1 MFDELQFPEKE
12 VNTITIPRLLV
23 VSGFQP
29 GDQHVGSVLLQQI
42 LGLLPTSSFRI
53 VVALPRTES
62 VRRSGDDEV
71 ILRRR
76 YESSFRPIGGLPGRG
91 TEYLAHRVLFERHVA
106 TLQRSCLGEL
116 QAHACEAILV
126 VLDCPTTIAL
136 ASSLSRC
143 SRLPLL
149 LFVMDSPEHLCRQYG
164 YSGGTTRRLMHHFH
178 HALHKAT
185 RIAVAGESMQE
196 AYQTQYGKACTIL
209 RQGLPY
215 SVPWNSQWASTGETL
230 TIGFAGSITAPDAFQ
245 SLLRG
250 LRERKWQLA
259 GRSVTLRFVGAQLR
273 LDPDGPM
280 NIQYFGWRSVAETI
294 ELMATCDVLYLPQ
307 PFSQSLRP
315 CAELSFPNKL
325 CTYLPSRRP
334 ILLHTPIH
342 GSLNSFFRKYPCGP
356 ICNELKSDQLLNQLE
371 QMVLSQSN
379 YQRHLFAV
387 EEAFRSELNLASLH
401 RNVHTFLGNR
411 DFVISPVSQI

>member
-1 MFDELQFPEKE
+1 MLDRLLFPEKE
-12 VNTITIPRLLV
+12 VNTTTFPRLLV

-29 GDQHVGSVLLQQI
+29 GDQHVGAVLLQQI
-42 LGLLPTSSFRI
+42 LGVLPTSSFRTVI
-53 VVALPRTES
+53 ALPRTES
-62 VRRSGDDEV
+62 VRRTGDDEV

-76 YESSFRPIGGLPGRG
+76 YESSFRPIGGFAGLG
-91 TEYLAHRVLFERHVA
+91 TEYLAHRVLFEGHVA
-106 TLQRSCLGEL
+106 TLQRSCVGEL
-116 QAHACEAILV
+116 QAYACEAILV

-136 ASSLSRC
+136 ASCLSR
-143 SRLPLL
+143 SSSLPLF

-164 YSGGTTRRLMHHFH
+164 YSRGTTRRLMYHFH
-178 HALHKAT
+178 HALQKAT
-185 RIAVAGESMQE
+185 RIAVAGETMQE
-196 AYQTQYGKACTIL
+196 AYQKQYGKPCTIL
-209 RQGLPY
+209 RQGLHY
-215 SVPWNSQWASTGETL
+215 SVPGNSPQATTGDRL
-230 TIGFAGSITAPDAFQ
+230 TIGFAGSVTAPDAFQ

-250 LRERKWQLA
+250 LRERKWRVA

-280 NIQYFGWRSVAETI
+280 NIQYFGWRSVSETI
-294 ELMATCDVLYLPQ
+294 ELMSTCDVLYLPQ
-307 PFSQSLRP
+307 PFSESLRP

-356 ICNELKSDQLLNQLE
+356 ICNELESGQLLEQLE
-371 QMVLSQSN
+371 QMVLSELN
-379 YQRHLFAV
+379 CQRHLLAV

-411 DFVISPVSQI
+411 DCAISPVSQI